1 MTPPYLSYL
10 TADGAEP
17 TGWHHVSQSNVFD
30 RTGFPLTLLLCS
42 QVSSVTAVSVRA
54 ARNEMLRRVRRIQTD
69 KTTIELTS
77 RKRRWEGRETIST
90 VA

>member
-30 RTGFPLTLLLCS
+30 RTGFPLTLLFVFSGVECDS
-42 QVSSVTAVSVRA
+42 CQCQSGAERGASPCK
-54 ARNEMLRRVRRIQTD
+54 TD
-69 KTTIELTS
+69 PD
-77 RKRRWEGRETIST
+77 
-90 VA
+90 